1 MTKYA
6 YRKCNE
12 LSGGQKQRV
21 GIARAIMQKP
31 KLLLCDEPIASL
43 DPKTAENI
51 MDYLKKIV
59 SELKITCIVNLHQ
72 VDIAKKYSDRIIAL
86 NKGEKI
92 FDDKTERLT
101 DDMIEFIYKDEE
113 NT

>member
-1 MTKYA
+1 M
-6 YRKCNE
+6 
-12 LSGGQKQRV
+12 
-21 GIARAIMQKP
+21 
-31 KLLLCDEPIASL
+31 
-43 DPKTAENI
+43 
-51 MDYLKKIV
+51 
-59 SELKITCIVNLHQ
+59 NLHQ

>member
-1 MTKYA
+1 
-6 YRKCNE
+6 
-12 LSGGQKQRV
+12 
-21 GIARAIMQKP
+21 
-31 KLLLCDEPIASL
+31 
-43 DPKTAENI
+43 
-51 MDYLKKIV
+51 MDYLEKIV

-92 FDDKTERLT
+92 FDDKTEHLT

-113 NT
+113 QIQ